1 MRMLLCATTAL
12 LILMQIPS
20 AQAQPV
26 HCAFDPHMGEC
37 ATSSPAA
44 PPAKA
49 RRTAKKPRRVAARGT
64 RVAAMAAS
72 ASAPSWLHEA
82 QKWIGARARD
92 LGVRPTLWCAA
103 GLNKWLRSAG
113 LQGTNSDA
121 ARSFASYGKPTTAQP
136 GAIAVMKRG
145 RNGGHVGI
153 VVSDLGSSVR
163 IIAANQSNRVSYGVY
178 SKRQIY
184 AFRWPASSSGG
195 LTSKRD

>member
-1 MRMLLCATTAL
+1 MRVMLCATTAL
-12 LILMQIPS
+12 LILMQVSS
-20 AQAQPV
+20 AQAQPA
-26 HCAFDPHMGEC
+26 HCVFDLHMAEC
-37 ATSSPAA
+37 ATSTPAA
-44 PPAKA
+44 IPVKA
-49 RRTAKKPRRVAARGT
+49 DRTAKKPPRGGT
-64 RVAAMAAS
+64 RAAAVTTPT
-72 ASAPSWLHEA
+72 SAPSWLHEA
-82 QKWIGARARD
+82 QRWIGARARD
-92 LGVRPTLWCAA
+92 LGVRSTLWCAA

-195 LTSKRD
+195 